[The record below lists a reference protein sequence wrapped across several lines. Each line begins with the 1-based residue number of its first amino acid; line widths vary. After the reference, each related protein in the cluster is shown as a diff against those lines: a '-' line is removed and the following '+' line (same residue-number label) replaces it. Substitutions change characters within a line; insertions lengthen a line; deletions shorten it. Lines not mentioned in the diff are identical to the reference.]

1 VSHPL
6 IARAAEREVRQAAAF
21 RDAAAAL
28 TGESLRADFEVEQQN
43 APSLSQ
49 AGRTYFVKRSGKPAQ
64 ERRKTRD
71 LEHLGSA
78 LLRHCRDKGEGLAL
92 PDDAGML
99 ELLDYQVR
107 VKAARADDPETR
119 GIGRIDLLGLIDG
132 NRLAV
137 VRMRFLSPEASRCG
151 VGDTPLHVL
160 LDGLAHT
167 AIASACIDDIAR
179 EVSERFGREMSTE
192 PPVLLLLTS
201 PRYWELCRKRSVQK
215 GAAWIKEL
223 TRLAE
228 EIHDETRV
236 PVHYM
241 SLRLQG
247 DPGWTYDEEG
257 PLLQGPPLLM
267 DAWEPG
273 ADRVKPKP
281 RPRVRAE
288 APAEQIVEADM
299 SRPSRAYALSDEY
312 DAGDRIR
319 HPVLGEGVVQGVAG
333 EGKIRVRF
341 DESEKVL
348 VHRRA
353 VSA

>member
-28 TGESLRADFEVEQQN
+28 TGESIRADFEVEKQN
-43 APSLSQ
+43 APRLSE
-49 AGRTYFVKRSGKPAQ
+49 AGRVYFVKRSAKPAQ

-78 LLRHCRDKGEGLAL
+78 LLRHCREKAEGLAL
-92 PDDAGML
+92 PDETGTL

-107 VKAARADDPETR
+107 VKAARADDSATR

-132 NRLAV
+132 KRLAV
-137 VRMRFLSPEASRCG
+137 VRMRFVAPGANRCG
-151 VGDTPLHVL
+151 VGDTPLHIL

-167 AIASACIDDIAR
+167 AIASACMGDIVR
-179 EVSERFGREMSTE
+179 EVSERFGREISSE
-192 PPVLLLLTS
+192 PPVLLVLAS
-201 PRYWELCRKRSVQK
+201 PRYWELCRKRSAQK

-223 TRLAE
+223 TRLSE
-228 EIHDETRV
+228 EIYSETQV

-241 SLRLQG
+241 ALRLQG
-247 DPGWTYDEEG
+247 DPGWVYDEQG
-257 PLLQGPPLLM
+257 PLLDGSPLLM

-273 ADRVKPKP
+273 ADRLKPKP

-288 APAEQIVEADM
+288 TPVEQIVEADL
-299 SRPSRAYALSDEY
+299 SRPSRVYALSDEY
-312 DAGDRIR
+312 LVGDRIS
-319 HPVLGEGVVQGVAG
+319 HPVLGDGVVQGVAG

-341 DESEKVL
+341 DETDKVL

>member
-6 IARAAEREVRQAAAF
+6 IAKASEREVRQAAAF
-21 RDAAAAL
+21 RDAAAEL
-28 TGESLRADFEVEQQN
+28 TGESLQADFEVERQN
-43 APSLSQ
+43 APRLSE
-49 AGRTYFVKRSGKPAQ
+49 AGRVYFVKRSAKPAQ

-71 LEHLGSA
+71 LEHLGCA
-78 LLRHCRDKGEGLAL
+78 LLRHCREKGEGLPL
-92 PDDAGML
+92 PDDAGTL
-99 ELLDYQVR
+99 ELLDYQIR
-107 VKAARADDPETR
+107 VKGGRADDPATR
-119 GIGRIDLLGLIDG
+119 GIGRIDLLGLVDG
-132 NRLAV
+132 KRLAV
-137 VRMRFLSPEASRCG
+137 VRMRFVAPGAKRCG

-167 AIASACIDDIAR
+167 AIASACSDDIAR
-179 EVSERFGREMSTE
+179 EVAERFGREVSSE
-192 PPVLLLLTS
+192 APVLLVLAS
-201 PRYWELCRKRSVQK
+201 PRYWELCRKRSAQK

-228 EIHDETRV
+228 EIHAETQV

-247 DPGWTYDEEG
+247 DPGWGYDEEG
-257 PLLQGPPLLM
+257 PLLEGSPLLM

-273 ADRVKPKP
+273 ADRLKPKP
-281 RPRVRAE
+281 RPRARAD
-288 APAEQIVEADM
+288 AQVAQIVEADL
-299 SRPSRAYALSDEY
+299 SRPARTYALSDEY
-312 DAGDRIR
+312 LVGDRIS
-319 HPVLGEGVVQGVAG
+319 HPVLGDGVVQGVAG
-333 EGKIRVRF
+333 EGKIRVLF